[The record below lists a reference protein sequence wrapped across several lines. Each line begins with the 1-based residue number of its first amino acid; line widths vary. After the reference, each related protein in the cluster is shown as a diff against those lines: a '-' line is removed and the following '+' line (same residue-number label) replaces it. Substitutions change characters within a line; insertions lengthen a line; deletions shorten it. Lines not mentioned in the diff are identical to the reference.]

1 MKNVAYFETSA
12 KYGSG
17 VTEAFASVSSYVVGK
32 TGEISTENSW
42 EEEEKLSLMTELP
55 VEKADS
61 KCCN

>member
-32 TGEISTENSW
+32 TGEISTENS
-42 EEEEKLSLMTELP
+42 
-55 VEKADS
+55 
-61 KCCN
+61 